1 MANKKT
7 NKKPEQI
14 RFKLSELEEM
24 VRLGHMQ
31 PEQIQSLRDEGRV
44 IEPRKKEIRYIPGTT
59 LIPHFS
65 FRGASKQEL
74 TVEAIALRVAVEK
87 VILTHTVS
95 KEEQDRAIA
104 EVTKA
109 EEVKKETPKSTA
121 KTEAKKPD

>member
-95 KEEQDRAIA
+95 KEEQDKAIA

-109 EEVKKETPKSTA
+109 DVPKSTA